1 MFVAAQVGENKWAVY
16 VFDWALGQI
25 DMAEMRVKEDLADG
39 FGDLIA
45 GKCIFRQIELS
56 QWCVNFQPI
65 DKIHPWWFRELAI
78 FHTEGM
84 QTIGGWDEFLY
95 RRTVFIDAKMVHR
108 KCREPGQVMGFE
120 KKFKMVVR
128 DGIVANVE
136 MCELVFDLAL
146 IRKECIGIG
155 DWVGLKVE
163 LFQTRTDTDD
173 LFIVRKINHCERRI
187 FQVLKNLVIF
197 VDAAIGQ
204 MQLLQWGGALQKT
217 VKTFVTC
224 EMILVCWVVR
234 R

>member
-1 MFVAAQVGENKWAVY
+1 
-16 VFDWALGQI
+16 
-25 DMAEMRVKEDLADG
+25 
-39 FGDLIA
+39 
-45 GKCIFRQIELS
+45 
-56 QWCVNFQPI
+56 
-65 DKIHPWWFRELAI
+65 
-78 FHTEGM
+78 
-84 QTIGGWDEFLY
+84 
-95 RRTVFIDAKMVHR
+95 
-108 KCREPGQVMGFE
+108 
-120 KKFKMVVR
+120 
-128 DGIVANVE
+128 

-173 LFIVRKINHCERRI
+173 LLIVRKINHCERRI